1 MRWAVI
7 SSEPPK
13 VVIRIPFMHSLSFRT
28 KERMPAKT
36 KTFGRLYLPSVFK
49 GTLTKLP
56 LVTAKLSIIAV
67 LFPQPQIASFAV
79 RPREGR
85 SRAGAQEYVPDST
98 SLNILVCG
106 VSSNY
111 GHPVSRPELRT
122 IEERGQEQASQMS
135 VSSHA
140 IDLKK
145 DILPTCHMATG

>member
-56 LVTAKLSIIAV
+56 LVTTKLSIIAV

-79 RPREGR
+79 RLSEGCEGCHLALL
-85 SRAGAQEYVPDST
+85 STLPSLLQESEEVSEHKGEVQEGCMKHPST
-98 SLNILVCG
+98 SWPCWPKALLRHGN
-106 VSSNY
+106 SK
-111 GHPVSRPELRT
+111 GHVL
-122 IEERGQEQASQMS
+122 GF
-135 VSSHA
+135 V
-140 IDLKK
+140 
-145 DILPTCHMATG
+145 